1 MSGRNVR
8 FPAEYVLKWGICDY
22 PYVNSGN
29 MSRKNVRFPGKIRT
43 EMEKFVTI
51 RT

>member
-8 FPAEYVLKWGICDY
+8 FPAEYVLKWEICDY

-29 MSRKNVRFPGKIRT
+29 MSRKNVRFLVKYVLKWRNL
-43 EMEKFVTI
+43 
-51 RT
+51 